1 MVFRFSS
8 NPDKGIR
15 RRGKIVISRA
25 AYKFCPVGWRGRKY
39 RRDQSRSGS
48 RWING
53 LTYAVAELR
62 VRRTASS
69 GLNSVESISPRRKRQ
84 SSPGIPVF
92 VHFPACLQ
100 LGFVSFRVVPSL
112 SLFSPRSRLFPSLSA
127 PFPTSSRFHCSR
139 DFHGSKAT
147 DSHAMVCQ
155 VCRQTSAAFK
165 QTRPT
170 EAALSTAATTLMVSR
185 VSESPVKI
193 FHKNAARCAS
203 RSLFCVLMLAE
214 RVGVEYRS

>member
-1 MVFRFSS
+1 MVFRFPS

-112 SLFSPRSRLFPSLSA
+112 SLFSPRSRLFPSLSIVRA
-127 PFPTSSRFHCSR
+127 IFTVQRRRTATRWSAKFVDKLRQLSSKRGR
-139 DFHGSKAT
+139 PRPR
-147 DSHAMVCQ
+147 
-155 VCRQTSAAFK
+155 CRPQP
-165 QTRPT
+165 Q
-170 EAALSTAATTLMVSR
+170 
-185 VSESPVKI
+185 
-193 FHKNAARCAS
+193 
-203 RSLFCVLMLAE
+203 RSW
-214 RVGVEYRS
+214 

>member
-1 MVFRFSS
+1 MVFRFSTS
-8 NPDKGIR
+8 PHKGIR

-112 SLFSPRSRLFPSLSA
+112 SMFSPRSRLFPLRFRLVRGSIVRAIFTVQRRRTATRWSAKFADKLRQLS
-127 PFPTSSRFHCSR
+127 
-139 DFHGSKAT
+139 SKRGRPRPR
-147 DSHAMVCQ
+147 
-155 VCRQTSAAFK
+155 CRPQP
-165 QTRPT
+165 Q
-170 EAALSTAATTLMVSR
+170 
-185 VSESPVKI
+185 
-193 FHKNAARCAS
+193 
-203 RSLFCVLMLAE
+203 RSW
-214 RVGVEYRS
+214 